1 MTENYTANCTANLG
15 GHAKVIF
22 ITLNA
27 FSCCMATSGNTVVLL
42 AVYKIRSLRT
52 ISNFFICSL
61 ATADLLVGLLINP
74 LYIALVSLG
83 VWVSD
88 HPLYLAENYLWI
100 HSLTVT
106 TFSLAAVSVD
116 RYIAITKLFR
126 YKEILT
132 KRRCA
137 AIIIS
142 IWAFSLIIGSLVL
155 FIDPEDGSKAWVTC
169 QITTVG
175 IPLVI
180 MGYCY
185 YHIYWAAKRQ
195 SCHIHANTVHIE
207 SNTTQLQ
214 KNRQKQK
221 SFNNCS
227 NRHWLVR
234 RTFFS
239 QFRIQHNWDLR
250 IKTLQK
256 TRSVSELVVGHM
268 AGFLFICIQ
277 PVGVR
282 HSHQGIQKS
291 LQEYFCPTFP
301 TDGVNSAPR
310 GIATEIVKYKEY
322 NNSNNRIY
330 YYYKNN
336 SVT

>member
-214 KNRQKQK
+214 KIAKNRKASITVAIVIGLFVVLFSPNFVFSIIEICASK
-221 SFNNCS
+221 PCKKLEAYRNWLWAIWLAFSSSVFNPWVYAI
-227 NRHWLVR
+227 RIR
-234 RTFFS
+234 E
-239 QFRIQHNWDLR
+239 FR
-250 IKTLQK
+250 KAC
-256 TRSVSELVVGHM
+256 RSIFAPLFQLTGSTVHPEEL
-268 AGFLFICIQ
+268 
-277 PVGVR
+277 P
-282 HSHQGIQKS
+282 
-291 LQEYFCPTFP
+291 
-301 TDGVNSAPR
+301 PR
-310 GIATEIVKYKEY
+310 
-322 NNSNNRIY
+322 
-330 YYYKNN
+330 
-336 SVT
+336 